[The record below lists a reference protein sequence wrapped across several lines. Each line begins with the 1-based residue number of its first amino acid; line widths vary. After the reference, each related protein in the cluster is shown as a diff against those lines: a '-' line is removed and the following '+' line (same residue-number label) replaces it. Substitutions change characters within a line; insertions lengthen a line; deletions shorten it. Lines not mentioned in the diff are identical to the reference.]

1 MISREVKAI
10 AQTACAAGVVRR
22 ASRSLTRL
30 YDDHLARAGVT
41 TTQFSILRTLQR
53 SGGRMSLADLAH
65 DLVSERTS
73 VYRALSP
80 LRRAG
85 FVIVRTGT
93 DRRTHD
99 LALTARGQRCIDE
112 ALPHWAAAQQMVL
125 DEFGG
130 AAWSTLA
137 EKLRALTAIA
147 RSARER

>member
-1 MISREVKAI
+1 MMNRDLKAI

-41 TTQFSILRTLQR
+41 TAQFSILRTLQR
-53 SGGRMSLADLAH
+53 CGGRMSLADLVH

-80 LRRAG
+80 LRRRG
-85 FVIVRTGT
+85 LVIVRRGR
-93 DRRTHD
+93 DRRAHNV
-99 LALTARGQRCIDE
+99 ALTARGERCIDE

-125 DEFGG
+125 DQFGA

-137 EKLRALTAIA
+137 VKLRALTAIA